1 MTLSQP
7 TPTID
12 ADLVR
17 EACAALLST
26 ATRLLDR
33 THSVGMGSE
42 LGSPNDT
49 AVHQPESVTYDF
61 DFDGELSASLGLE
74 GPHGE
79 TSTPF
84 SSSTWHNKF
93 DALSLDFGDW
103 IDSDLGVSWQS
114 EGRDESYNSHCDFG
128 PSQSTVHCSLDTGGW
143 SVQDNDKWPCFP
155 G

>member
-7 TPTID
+7 TPTLD

-17 EACAALLST
+17 GACAALLST
-26 ATRLLDR
+26 VNRLLDQ
-33 THSVGMGSE
+33 THGVGMGSE
-42 LGSPNDT
+42 FGSPNDT
-49 AVHQPESVTYDF
+49 AVSQPESVTYDF
-61 DFDGELSASLGLE
+61 DRELSASFGLE
-74 GPHGE
+74 DSHEE
-79 TSTPF
+79 TSTP
-84 SSSTWHNKF
+84 SGSSTWHNES

-103 IDSDLGVSWQS
+103 IDSDPGVSWQS

-128 PSQSTVHCSLDTGGW
+128 LSQGSVHCSFDTGSW

>member
-7 TPTID
+7 TPTLD

-26 ATRLLDR
+26 ANRLLDR
-33 THSVGMGSE
+33 THGAGISSE

-49 AVHQPESVTYDF
+49 AVRQPESVTYDF
-61 DFDGELSASLGLE
+61 DRELSASFGLE
-74 GPHGE
+74 DSHEE
-79 TSTPF
+79 TSTP
-84 SSSTWHNKF
+84 SGSSTWHNESH
-93 DALSLDFGDW
+93 ALSLDFGDW

-128 PSQSTVHCSLDTGGW
+128 LSQDSVHCSFDTGSW